1 MYPVTALSTPAKN
14 MTIDKTPLTLNEPAR
29 VLPPRGNAYVEIRIR
44 RSTLIALIV
53 SLLVQVLLLF
63 TLAPQLMQF
72 GKAPVQIVEEPL
84 VVQLN
89 PSAPKVTLNTPTN
102 NPEPQ
107 PQSLPEQVRK
117 PQPKPKPKPSAS
129 PPPPPASPSEVIAVT
144 KPVLNNPTVP
154 VAPSVPIPAPVT
166 TPASPQPTDMMSYVN
181 AARERR
187 LLAQGYTAREI
198 AEANASEHGPSA
210 EEIRDANIK
219 RNLNVGTNGIFQIMS
234 KTSRNA
240 MFSFRGW
247 TTDSSNSRREVIE
260 VDAGPDGDI
269 DRAVVRKM
277 IELIRR
283 YYKGDFNW
291 ESQRLDRVIVLS
303 ARIED
308 NAGLEDFLIQEF
320 FGAGARLLAQ

>member
-1 MYPVTALSTPAKN
+1 
-14 MTIDKTPLTLNEPAR
+14 MTIDKTPLKLNGPAR
-29 VLPPRGNAYVEIRIR
+29 ALRSRGDAYVEIRIR
-44 RSTLIALIV
+44 RSALIAIIV
-53 SLLVQVLLLF
+53 SLLVHVVLLF
-63 TLAPQLMQF
+63 TLGPQLMQF
-72 GKAPVQIVEEPL
+72 GGAPVQAVEEPL

-89 PSAPKVTLNTPTN
+89 PSTPKVALNTSTN

-107 PQSLPEQVRK
+107 PQVLPEQVHK
-117 PQPKPKPKPSAS
+117 PQPKSKPRAS

-154 VAPSVPIPAPVT
+154 VAPLVSVPAPV
-166 TPASPQPTDMMSYVN
+166 PPPQPTDMMSYIN

-198 AEANASEHGPSA
+198 AETNASEHGPSA

-219 RNLNVGTNGIFQIMS
+219 RNLNPGTNGVFQIMS
-234 KTSRNA
+234 KSSRNA
-240 MFSFRGW
+240 TFSFRGW

-260 VDAGPDGDI
+260 VDAGPDGNI

-291 ESQRLDRVIVLS
+291 ESQRLDRVIILS

-308 NAGLEDFLIQEF
+308 NGGLEDFLIQEF
-320 FGAGARLLAQ
+320 FGAGAGLLAR

>member
-14 MTIDKTPLTLNEPAR
+14 MMIDKTPLRLNEPAG
-29 VLPPRGNAYVEIRIR
+29 VLTPHGDAYVEIRIR
-44 RSTLIALIV
+44 RSTLIAIIV
-53 SLLVQVLLLF
+53 SLLVHVVLLF
-63 TLAPQLMQF
+63 TLAPQLMRF
-72 GKAPVQIVEEPL
+72 GEAPAKAIEEPL

-89 PSAPKVTLNTPTN
+89 PLTPKVALNTPTN

-107 PQSLPEQVRK
+107 PQTHPEQARK
-117 PQPKPKPKPSAS
+117 SQSKPKPRAS
-129 PPPPPASPSEVIAVT
+129 PPPLASPSEVIAVT
-144 KPVLNNPTVP
+144 KPELNNPTVP
-154 VAPSVPIPAPVT
+154 VPPSVSVPAPVP
-166 TPASPQPTDMMSYVN
+166 TPNSAQPTDMMSYVN

-210 EEIRDANIK
+210 DEVRDANIK
-219 RNLNVGTNGIFQIMS
+219 RNLNPGTNGVFQIMS
-234 KTSRNA
+234 KTSRSA
-240 MFSFRGW
+240 TFSFRGW

-260 VDAGPDGDI
+260 VDAGPDGNI

-291 ESQRLDRVIVLS
+291 ESQRLDRVIILS

-320 FGAGARLLAQ
+320 FGAGAGLLAQ

>member
-1 MYPVTALSTPAKN
+1 M
-14 MTIDKTPLTLNEPAR
+14 IDKTPLRLNEPAR
-29 VLPPRGNAYVEIRIR
+29 ILPSRGDAYVEIRIR
-44 RSTLIALIV
+44 RSTLIAIIV
-53 SLLVQVLLLF
+53 SLLVHVVVLF
-63 TLAPQLMQF
+63 TLAPQLMRF
-72 GKAPVQIVEEPL
+72 GEAPVQAVEEPL
-84 VVQLN
+84 EVQLN
-89 PSAPKVTLNTPTN
+89 PLTPKVALNIPNN

-107 PQSLPEQVRK
+107 PQAILEQARK
-117 PQPKPKPKPSAS
+117 LQPKPKPRAS
-129 PPPPPASPSEVIAVT
+129 PPPPPASPREVIAVT

-154 VAPSVPIPAPVT
+154 VAPSVSVPAPVL
-166 TPASPQPTDMMSYVN
+166 TPNSPQPTDMMSYVN

-210 EEIRDANIK
+210 DEVRDANIK
-219 RNLNVGTNGIFQIMS
+219 RNLNPGTNGVFQIIS
-234 KTSRNA
+234 KSSRTA
-240 MFSFRGW
+240 TFSFRGW

-260 VDAGPDGDI
+260 VDAGPDGNI

-291 ESQRLDRVIVLS
+291 ESQRLDRVIILS

-320 FGAGARLLAQ
+320 FGAGAGLLAH